1 MVILLERGQR
11 VDEGRRPLPHPRDDV
26 LDAVGDV
33 DVPAF
38 ALVLQVLARIAQR
51 VLEGWKENRY

>member
-11 VDEGRRPLPHPRDDV
+11 VDERRRPLPHPGDNV

-33 DVPAF
+33 NVTPF
-38 ALVLQVLARIAQR
+38 VLVFQVLACVAQR
-51 VLEGWKENRY
+51 VLEG